1 VERPVQSLL
10 TFCRVDTT
18 VLAPVP
24 LKEGNLAQNIR
35 RLAGMHLASMDKLA
49 QYIEISRQTMQ
60 AIVAHDPA
68 QRSLPRA
75 ETTIKLAEAF
85 GVSLD
90 ALYSEPAQCL
100 REAVEH
106 FEQAPIRQTVEA
118 PSVLLE
124 RQQVKDLLEG
134 RGLVTLSTVKIPEGE
149 KRIPQPKKSRK

>member
-1 VERPVQSLL
+1 
-10 TFCRVDTT
+10 
-18 VLAPVP
+18 
-24 LKEGNLAQNIR
+24 
-35 RLAGMHLASMDKLA
+35 MHLASMDKLA

-124 RQQVKDLLEG
+124 G